1 MSTHLARITAPRDI
15 APAGRAGLSEP
26 AARAGITAG
35 PSGKAPRKAGARID
49 APYCKTM
56 RRPLLVLMLFCLAA
70 PGWSAADAATNA
82 LAVSVYATAS
92 DVLEHL
98 VPAEARAA
106 TLSKL
111 RALRISR
118 VFLEGRRGD
127 EYVPAVTLGAVRDA
141 LAAEGIRTSGGIATV
156 PGAAF
161 GTRQNEALGWLNWE
175 DAKTRRDVAGFFTEN
190 APVFDELIVDD
201 FFCTGDTSA
210 ASVAAR
216 GSRSWSEYRRDRL
229 VSLIQPLM
237 FQPAREARPD
247 VRLIIKFPQWYDR
260 FHLFGY
266 DPARMA
272 VPFDQVWVGTEVRNP
287 LTRRMGFVQ
296 PTEGYVNFRWISSV
310 CGAKTTGAWFDH
322 IECTPENFLDQ
333 AFQSVLA
340 GARELTLFRLGD
352 IAADHPGDALLARRL
367 PELFDLAAKVQR
379 RARRGVT
386 FYKPANSEA
395 ADNLYLADYLGMLG
409 VPVLPEA
416 RFPEQ
421 GKVVFLGA
429 QAAADPRVTAKL
441 GEHLANGG
449 TGFVTPAFL
458 RRAGADAQRLA
469 GVAVGDV
476 TQPAVA
482 EVIRIGSKSHPL
494 TRPLEVDGAVAAA
507 GTRIRFLGNSPPE
520 EVPVLL
526 ERRVGRGR
534 LFVLN
539 ARTFSEDDFRAEGEW
554 LLSPKPRGWS
564 ELPPAVADAL
574 RRVFL
579 GPLRVQLEAPAG
591 VGLYLFD
598 RAACL
603 YNFRDTPTPVK
614 LDGSALTVPAHGYCW
629 VDSR

>member
-1 MSTHLARITAPRDI
+1 MANLVLLLPLAWLLIS
-15 APAGRAGLSEP
+15 GLP
-26 AARAGITAG
+26 AA
-35 PSGKAPRKAGARID
+35 
-49 APYCKTM
+49 Y
-56 RRPLLVLMLFCLAA
+56 
-70 PGWSAADAATNA
+70 AATNG
-82 LAVSVYATAS
+82 LAISVYATAT

-98 VPAEARAA
+98 VPVQARTA

-111 RALRISR
+111 RALQVSR

-127 EYVPAVTLGAVRDA
+127 EYVPPATLCAVRDY
-141 LAAEGIRTSGGIATV
+141 LAAEGIRTAGGIATV

-161 GTRQNEALGWLNWE
+161 GAKQNEGLGWLDWE

-190 APVFDELIVDD
+190 ASVFDELIVDD
-201 FFCTGDTSA
+201 FFCTGDTSPV
-210 ASVAAR
+210 SVAAR
-216 GSRSWSEYRRDRL
+216 GSRSWSDYRRDLL

-237 FQPAREARPD
+237 FQPARAVRPD

-266 DPARMA
+266 DPERMA

-287 LTRRMGFVQ
+287 LTRRMGFMQ

-310 CGAKTTGAWFDH
+310 CGDKTTGAWFDH
-322 IECTPENFLDQ
+322 IECTPENFVDQ

-352 IAADHPGDALLARRL
+352 LAAGHPGDDLLTRRL
-367 PELFDLAAKVQR
+367 PELFELAAKVKG
-379 RARRGVT
+379 RARRGVS
-386 FYKPANSEA
+386 FYKPPNSEA
-395 ADNLYLADYLGMLG
+395 ADNLYLADYLGLLG

-429 QAAADPRVTAKL
+429 QAAADPGVTAKL
-441 GEHLANGG
+441 ADHLTTGG
-449 TGFVTPAFL
+449 TGLVTPAFL

-469 GVAVGDV
+469 GVAVGDG
-476 TQPAVA
+476 TRPAVA
-482 EVIRIGSKSHPL
+482 EVVRIGSKWHPL

-507 GTRIRFLGNSPPE
+507 GARIRLAGTTSAE

-539 ARTFSEDDFRAEGEW
+539 ARTFSEEDFRAEGEW

-574 RRVFL
+574 RRVML
-579 GPLRVQLEAPAG
+579 EPLRVQLEAPAG

-598 RAACL
+598 GAACL
-603 YNFRDTPTPVK
+603 YNFRDLATSVR
-614 LDGSALTVPAHGYCW
+614 LGGSSMTLPAHGHCW